1 MKTILGLALVFGSS
15 FAIAEQQDVQ
25 SQWSFSANLSQVN
38 LDSKQAAL
46 EGVGD
51 SAWSIDVSANYIQN
65 NWISSFG
72 LGYLEYD
79 DEQEFSQVVE
89 GTGLFN
95 DGDISV
101 NDSSASAVTAFV
113 ATGYQW
119 QFVEQGMSVIAQAG
133 YTHLFASERGIDNCS
148 NCYDEDIEID
158 GGIYAKVSAQK
169 DFESFSLGLYFQQY
183 LTGDIENATGLLI
196 SSSF

>member
-1 MKTILGLALVFGSS
+1 MKKILSLALVLGSS
-15 FAIAEQQDVQ
+15 VALAEQQDVQ
-25 SQWSFSANLSQVN
+25 SRWSFSANLSQVN
-38 LDSKQAAL
+38 LDSEQAGL

-51 SAWSIDVSANYIQN
+51 SAWSIDVSANYLQN

-79 DEQEFSQVVE
+79 DEQEFSQAVE

-119 QFVEQGMSVIAQAG
+119 QFIEQGMNVIAQAG

-148 NCYDEDIEID
+148 NCYDENIGID
-158 GGIYAKVSAQK
+158 GGVYAKVSGQK
-169 DFESFSLGLYFQQY
+169 DFERFSLGLYFQQY

>member
-72 LGYLEYD
+72 LGYLGYD

-119 QFVEQGMSVIAQAG
+119 QFVEQGMSVITQAG